1 MVNLKHISEG
11 ELLELIKAI
20 FSLAK
25 TLKIWEI
32 RKLYALTSL
41 GLKLKPLVQGLDSQS
56 TEDKARHILEALSLI
71 GTYRDAHREEFDELL
86 DNVFE
91 IAQHKR
97 EKVLNVAKRFL

>member
-1 MVNLKHISEG
+1 MNLKHISEG
-11 ELLELIKAI
+11 ELLELIKTI

-32 RKLYALTSL
+32 RKFYALTSL
-41 GLKLKPLVQGLDSQS
+41 VLKLKPQGLDSQS